1 MSFECYLEWN
11 KYGWLVTLF
20 LQAYPY
26 ITSVRP
32 IKVDTWMAINKPY
45 LIFSWRNDILIWVT
59 IRQFRLIGAVAF
71 LQSCEMGL
79 GGLNQNHRIA
89 NSSFIK
95 RSIKIKASNQQ
106 HKQHQARDLKS
117 KATNN
122 NTGGWTIEHT
132 ANWLGTGR
140 KIVSMVLNKQ
150 WQDLADYFCY

>member
-1 MSFECYLEWN
+1 
-11 KYGWLVTLF
+11 
-20 LQAYPY
+20 
-26 ITSVRP
+26 
-32 IKVDTWMAINKPY
+32 MAINKPY

-95 RSIKIKASNQQ
+95 RSIKIKASNQN
-106 HKQHQARDLKS
+106 KQHQARDLKS

-122 NTGGWTIEHT
+122 NTGAEQSNTLRT
-132 ANWLGTGR
+132 DLGVREENCINGI
-140 KIVSMVLNKQ
+140 K
-150 WQDLADYFCY
+150 